1 MLKVDAT
8 YPGGSSVSLPIRS
21 PTEVFILSSSTLQ
34 GEAWSA
40 LLSGQPD
47 LIVAG
52 VSGVAAGDAPALPVL
67 PRLERPAT
75 ILVDHPAP
83 RPDLVRRLNEAASD
97 AGLLILIRSYELAE
111 VLPVLRAGA
120 TGCVSRDD
128 TVGDL
133 ARAIIAA
140 GRGEIALPPLVAA
153 HALAALARGEP
164 VGENPVAP
172 LSEREAEVLQLLGR
186 GLTNKDIAQTL
197 FISVRTVEAHLRGIF
212 GKLGT
217 RSRTE
222 AALWAARHGH
232 GSEG

>member
-1 MLKVDAT
+1 MPA
-8 YPGGSSVSLPIRS
+8 RS
-21 PTEVFILSSSTLQ
+21 PTEVLILSSFALQ

-47 LIVAG
+47 IVASGALG
-52 VSGVAAGDAPALPVL
+52 VDDTSALPALT
-67 PRLERPAT
+67 RLQKPAT

-83 RPDLVRRLNEAASD
+83 RPDLVRRLNEAAPD
-97 AGLLILIRSYELAE
+97 PNLLLLVGSYELAE
-111 VLPVLRAGA
+111 ILPLLRAGA
-120 TGCVSRDD
+120 TGCVSRES

-153 HALAALARGEP
+153 RALAALARGEP
-164 VGENPVAP
+164 VGESPVAP
-172 LSEREAEVLQLLGR
+172 LSEKEAEVLQLLGR

-212 GKLGT
+212 AKLGV
-217 RSRTE
+217 RSRNE
-222 AALWAARHGH
+222 AALWAARRGC
-232 GSEG
+232 GPEG